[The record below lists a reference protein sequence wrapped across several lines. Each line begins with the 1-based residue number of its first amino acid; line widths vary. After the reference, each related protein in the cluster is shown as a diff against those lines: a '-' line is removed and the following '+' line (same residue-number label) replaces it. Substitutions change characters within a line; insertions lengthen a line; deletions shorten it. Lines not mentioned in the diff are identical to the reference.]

1 MALLKPVFME
11 SWENYKN
18 WDREANYFSVP
29 QEAFSW
35 YQCLYMTDQSK
46 QNHQQEDWQFFYNW
60 LPRWTSPATL
70 VWNIFFCCLLSY
82 AFICWW
88 AELNALCGFAGLDCS
103 TCCTINCCFLFIKL
117 AQGRQHILQH
127 FRPRLNAV
135 KPKLRAVAGVSLWKL
150 ACIFI
155 FYFQAEITFRVLGR
169 STRAAREKKALHMSS
184 QRGQS
189 QTSA

>member
-18 WDREANYFSVP
+18 WDREANYLSVP

-127 FRPRLNAV
+127 FRLRLNAV

-169 STRAAREKKALHMSS
+169 STRAAREKKTSHMSL
-184 QRGQS
+184 QQGQS

>member
-11 SWENYKN
+11 SGENYKN

-127 FRPRLNAV
+127 FRLRLNAV

-169 STRAAREKKALHMSS
+169 STRAAREKKTSHMSL
-184 QRGQS
+184 QQGQS

>member
-11 SWENYKN
+11 SGENYKN

-117 AQGRQHILQH
+117 AKGRQHILQH
-127 FRPRLNAV
+127 FRLRLTAV

-169 STRAAREKKALHMSS
+169 STRAAREKKTSHMSL
-184 QRGQS
+184 QQGQS

>member
-11 SWENYKN
+11 SGENYKN
-18 WDREANYFSVP
+18 WDREANYLSVP

-117 AQGRQHILQH
+117 AEGRQHILQH
-127 FRPRLNAV
+127 FRPRLTAV

-155 FYFQAEITFRVLGR
+155 FYFQAEIAFRVLGR
-169 STRAAREKKALHMSS
+169 STRAAREKKTSHMSL
-184 QRGQS
+184 QQGQS